1 MSTYTFKFNNKPT
14 QANFN
19 AIAGEVLWDAVPAG
33 CVYTCTNTADSIT
46 LVMEKGQLT
55 AQDQATIQQLLQ
67 DLAVEFA

>member
-1 MSTYTFKFNNKPT
+1 MSTYTFKFNKPT

-33 CVYTCTNTADSIT
+33 CVYTQAFSADSVT
-46 LVMEKGQLT
+46 LVMERGELST
-55 AQDQATIQQLLQ
+55 QDQATIQQLLQ

>member
-1 MSTYTFKFNNKPT
+1 MNTYTFKLNAVPT

-33 CVYTCTNTADSIT
+33 CVYTQAFTADSIT

-67 DLAVEFA
+67 ELAVEFA